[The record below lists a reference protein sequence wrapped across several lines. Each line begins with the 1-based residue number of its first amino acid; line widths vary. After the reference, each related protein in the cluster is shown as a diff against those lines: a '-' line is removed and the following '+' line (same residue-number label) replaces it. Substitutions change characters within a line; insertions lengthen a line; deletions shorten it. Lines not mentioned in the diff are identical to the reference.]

1 VKRIRGRDDLSAPID
16 PRELNVIVSEQE
28 QRDGRL
34 STENTRLGILLLHA
48 RGYVIL
54 HGALPESLV
63 AQLQSSFRELYAE
76 SLRHY
81 RTGQR
86 DTSAS
91 DLQVGAKSVS
101 WERRSR
107 FRIFPKLTGP
117 FASTYVLR
125 NPFAHPIIAETLG
138 ADYYC
143 KSLSSDT
150 CVKGSATQAPHRDND
165 FYDKDAVSGC
175 LVNIPLMHCGL
186 HNGPIE
192 VWPGGSHLWRSEMF
206 RKFNIQPFVQDDPNP
221 GVEVLAGF
229 IPSTLIELRPGD
241 LMIRDPGMLH
251 RGTRNSTDEP
261 RTMLTAGYFRSD
273 YYYPYGDPRY
283 NLDDELYRELEPS
296 VRQLFAP
303 FFEESDWRYAELRQE
318 RPADSSRLRRY
329 SQ

>member
-1 VKRIRGRDDLSAPID
+1 
-16 PRELNVIVSEQE
+16 
-28 QRDGRL
+28 
-34 STENTRLGILLLHA
+34 
-48 RGYVIL
+48 
-54 HGALPESLV
+54 
-63 AQLQSSFRELYAE
+63 
-76 SLRHY
+76 
-81 RTGQR
+81 
-86 DTSAS
+86 
-91 DLQVGAKSVS
+91 VS

-150 CVKGSATQAPHRDND
+150 CVKGSTTQAPHRDID
-165 FYDKDAVSGC
+165 FYDKDDVSGC

-186 HNGPIE
+186 HNGPVE

-206 RKFNIQPFVQDDPNP
+206 RKFNVQPFVQDDPNP
-221 GVEVLAGF
+221 DVEVLAGF

-251 RGTRNSTDEP
+251 RGTPNPTAEP

-303 FFEESDWRYAELRQE
+303 FFDESDWRYAKLRQE

>member
-1 VKRIRGRDDLSAPID
+1 V
-16 PRELNVIVSEQE
+16 LNVVVSEQE
-28 QRDGRL
+28 HRDGRL
-34 STENTRLGILLLHA
+34 LTENTRLGTLLLHT

-54 HGALPESLV
+54 EGALPESLV
-63 AQLQSSFRELYAE
+63 AQLASSFRELYAE

-81 RTGQR
+81 RNAQR

-101 WERRSR
+101 WERSSR

-117 FASTYVLR
+117 FASRYVLR
-125 NPFAHPIIAETLG
+125 NPFADAIVAETLG

-150 CVKGSATQAPHRDND
+150 CVKGSTAQAPHRDID
-165 FYDKDAVSGC
+165 FYDDDAVSGC
-175 LVNIPLMHCGL
+175 LVNIPLTHCGL

-192 VWPGGSHLWRSEMF
+192 VWPGGSHLWRGEMF
-206 RKFNIQPFVQDDPNP
+206 RKFNVQPFIQDDPNP
-221 GVEVLAGF
+221 DVELFASF

-251 RGTRNSTDEP
+251 RGTPNPTDEP

-283 NLDDELYRELEPS
+283 NLDEELYSALGPS

-303 FFEESDWRYAELRQE
+303 FFEESDWRYAKLRHQ
-318 RPADSSRLRRY
+318 PADSSQLRQY